1 MDETI
6 SGETMALYVLHK
18 FNNKLKFLHHE
29 NILFLTPRLRHFLCN
44 ALILIMIMN
53 FDYECFA
60 WYPNLTKK
68 FKCTLKTNVC
78 SFVCS

>member
-44 ALILIMIMN
+44 ALIQHH

-60 WYPNLTKK
+60 LYPNLTKK